1 MRFSCGK
8 VCGGG
13 NWVVAVGVFGED
25 SCTDSGESSASRLGI
40 LDDFVDADLFGGT
53 DVVDDWAPAVLT
65 SLRLEAVSSII
76 STPSVGLNLVDLTY
90 VAWLD
95 VLDLMDSFDL
105 SSCREPDREMS
116 DVLDLGRS
124 ESSERSFE
132 VDDLPCRFFSLDTS
146 VSGGLGGRSSLRDD
160 CLLSF
165 ESSVDLDRRLLS
177 EPRSVGSG
185 VNSSSWGAEP
195 PRSSRLWTA
204 SLLCALLKEG
214 YGRLTLLPAMEV
226 RASSGTRS
234 LMEEAFSFFARSLSL
249 SSLVRCRRWCVEA
262 DMDESASMVLD
273 LEDRCD
279 LWRWTSLESLSLS
292 DLERSLLLRRSR
304 GRSSRRL
311 LTSLGDAPS
320 TWGSLEPMVAKLAAQ
335 SGVDSSL
342 LRFRADTLWLNFAP
356 RGWNKR
362 PVDRIVAAI
371 EIFGI
376 SSWS

>member
-1 MRFSCGK
+1 M
-8 VCGGG
+8 
-13 NWVVAVGVFGED
+13 AVGVFGED
-25 SCTDSGESSASRLGI
+25 SCTDSGESSASKLGI
-40 LDDFVDADLFGGT
+40 LDDFVDADLLGGT
-53 DVVDDWAPAVLT
+53 DVVDDWTPAVLT

-76 STPSVGLNLVDLTY
+76 STPSIGFNLDDLTY

-105 SSCREPDREMS
+105 SSCCEPDREMP

-124 ESSERSFE
+124 ESSDRSFE
-132 VDDLPCRFFSLDTS
+132 VEDLPCRFFSLDRS

-160 CLLSF
+160 CLFSF
-165 ESSVDLDRRLLS
+165 GSSADLDRRLLS

-185 VNSSSWGAEP
+185 VNRSSWGAET

-214 YGRLTLLPAMEV
+214 YGRLTLLPAIEV

-234 LMEEAFSFFARSLSL
+234 FRSFMEAAFSFFSLSLSL
-249 SSLVRCRRWCVEA
+249 SSLVRWRRWCVEA
-262 DMDESASMVLD
+262 DTDESASRVLD

-279 LWRWTSLESLSLS
+279 LWRWTSLESLSRS
-292 DLERSLLLRRSR
+292 DLERSPLLRRSR
-304 GRSSRRL
+304 GRSSRML

-342 LRFRADTLWLNFAP
+342 LRFRAETLMVKVRSTWA
-356 RGWNKR
+356 G
-362 PVDRIVAAI
+362 
-371 EIFGI
+371 
-376 SSWS
+376 